1 MIELNE
7 SLYFSKGT
15 TRKCFFHPEHDDLC
29 IKIPLENEGKRT
41 RGILRAIS
49 RENKFYLK
57 LKKQKASWE
66 HLSEYKGD
74 VDTNFGRGSVYQLIR
89 NDDGEISTN
98 LERYLQSNSP
108 IENSDELS
116 NELDKLY
123 NYMQKNRILT
133 TSLLPRNVV
142 IQKLDGRV
150 KLVIIDDIGNSE
162 FIPVSQYMTSFA
174 QRKIKRKWNGFKKRI
189 QILQSEK

>member
-1 MIELNE
+1 M
-7 SLYFSKGT
+7 
-15 TRKCFFHPEHDDLC
+15 C

-98 LERYLQSNSP
+98 LERYLQSNST

-174 QRKIKRKWNGFKKRI
+174 QRKIKRKWNVFKKRI
-189 QILQSEK
+189 QMLQSEK

>member
-7 SLYFSKGT
+7 SLFFSKGT
-15 TRKCFFHPEHDDLC
+15 TRKCFLHPENNDLC

-49 RENKFYLK
+49 RENKFYLF
-57 LKKQKASWE
+57 LKKRNVSWE

-74 VDTNFGRGSVYQLIR
+74 VDTTFGRGSVYQLIR

-98 LERYLQSNSP
+98 LERYLQSNNT
-108 IENSDELS
+108 IENNDDLS
-116 NELDKLY
+116 KELDELY
-123 NYMQKNRILT
+123 NYMQDNKILT
-133 TSLLPRNVV
+133 TSLLPRNIV
-142 IQKLDGRV
+142 INKSNGRV

-162 FIPVSQYMTSFA
+162 FIPISKYINLFA
-174 QRKIKRKWNGFKKRI
+174 KNKINRKWNKFKKKIEALRNA
-189 QILQSEK
+189 

>member
-1 MIELNE
+1 
-7 SLYFSKGT
+7 
-15 TRKCFFHPEHDDLC
+15 
-29 IKIPLENEGKRT
+29 
-41 RGILRAIS
+41 
-49 RENKFYLK
+49 
-57 LKKQKASWE
+57 
-66 HLSEYKGD
+66 
-74 VDTNFGRGSVYQLIR
+74 
-89 NDDGEISTN
+89 
-98 LERYLQSNSP
+98 
-108 IENSDELS
+108 
-116 NELDKLY
+116 
-123 NYMQKNRILT
+123 MQKNRILT